1 MACAYLIVDTK
12 IIISSQ
18 YEEYKKLA
26 KPIIESFGGE
36 YLARGGE
43 LFRDQ
48 SDLWTP
54 SRLVVIRFESMEK
67 AKRFL
72 ASDEYR
78 PVKEIRIKAAKST
91 TLLVEGLS

>member
-1 MACAYLIVDTK
+1 MASAYLIVDTLIK
-12 IIISSQ
+12 DTIR

-43 LFRDQ
+43 LYSDQ
-48 SDLWTP
+48 TDLWVP
-54 SRLVVIRFESMEK
+54 SRLVVIKFKSMQK
-67 AKRFL
+67 AKKFL

-78 PVKEIRIKAAKST
+78 PIKAIRIEAAQST
-91 TLLVEGLS
+91 TLLVEGL